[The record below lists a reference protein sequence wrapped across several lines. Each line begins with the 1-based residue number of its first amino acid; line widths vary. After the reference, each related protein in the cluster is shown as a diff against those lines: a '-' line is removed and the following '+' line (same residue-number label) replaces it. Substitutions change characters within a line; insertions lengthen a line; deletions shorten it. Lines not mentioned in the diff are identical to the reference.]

1 MYPDDRKYT
10 KDHEW
15 AKREDGLVRVGITSF
30 AAERLSDIVFVELP
44 KVGAEVKAGEAFGAI
59 ESVKAA
65 SDLYA
70 PISGKIAEANAAVM
84 ETPEIVNQDPHGTA
98 WMVVLEASDEAEW
111 EGLMDAAAYG
121 EFVAS
126 EEGEG

>member
-70 PISGKIAEANAAVM
+70 PISGKIAEANAAVV
-84 ETPEIVNQDPHGTA
+84 ETPEIVNQDPHGNA
-98 WMVVLEASDEAEW
+98 WMVVLEASDDAEW

>member
-70 PISGKIAEANAAVM
+70 PISGKIAEANAAVV